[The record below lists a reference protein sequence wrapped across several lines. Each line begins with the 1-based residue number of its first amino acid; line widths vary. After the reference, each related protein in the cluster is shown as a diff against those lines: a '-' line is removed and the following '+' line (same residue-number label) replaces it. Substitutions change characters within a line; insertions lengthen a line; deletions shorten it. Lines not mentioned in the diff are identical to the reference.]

1 MPGHETHVLH
11 VVRTLGKG
19 GGLERNLYRIVAALV
34 RRGQRHSIALLSD
47 FPDIIDFSG
56 LAEVHRIST
65 PPNDPWLVA
74 KLRRLITRLGPTVLH
89 ARNFGAWPDVA
100 VARLTLWPRPP
111 LIFSY
116 HGMEADL
123 SQVPLKHRLAFQG
136 LAPLTTRI
144 FAVSAAARRLLQE
157 QYGLARH
164 PIEVIGNGVDTDRYA
179 PDPAGP
185 RRTPG
190 PLIFGSTG
198 RLHEVK
204 NFGMMIEAAAQ
215 ARREGLAVEVH
226 LAGEGY
232 ERPKLEELAAKTGVP
247 LRLLG
252 YTEDVPGF
260 LRGLDVFGLSS
271 HSEASPN
278 VLLEAMAAGL
288 PAIATDVGGVT
299 EVTDEGRAVRLVPKG
314 DVAAMSAA
322 LLALGRDPAARV
334 ALGERARSNVLERH
348 SQARMFDAYQHL
360 YEAPR
365 ERRG

>member
-1 MPGHETHVLH
+1 MPGRQTHVLH

-34 RRGQRHSIALLSD
+34 ARGQRHSIALLSD

-74 KLRRLITRLGPTVLH
+74 KLRRLITKLEPTVLH

-100 VARLTLWPRPP
+100 VARWTLWPRPP

-116 HGMEADL
+116 HGMEADAD
-123 SQVPLKHRLAFQG
+123 QVPTKHRLAFQA

-144 FAVSAAARRLLQE
+144 FAVSEAARRLLQDK
-157 QYGLARH
+157 YGLARH
-164 PIEVIGNGVDTDRYA
+164 PIAVIGNGVDTERFA
-179 PDPAGP
+179 PDPARP
-185 RRTPG
+185 RRHDG

-198 RLHEVK
+198 RLHEIK
-204 NFGMMIEAAAQ
+204 NFSMLIEAAAQ
-215 ARREGLAVEVH
+215 ARSQGLAVEVH

-232 ERPKLEELAAKTGVP
+232 ERQKLVDLATKTGVP

-278 VLLEAMAAGL
+278 VLLEAMAVGL
-288 PAIATDVGGVT
+288 PAIATDVGGVS
-299 EVTDEGRAVRLVPKG
+299 EVTDQGRAVHLVPKG
-314 DVAAMSAA
+314 DVAAMSAR
-322 LLALGRDPAARV
+322 LVALGRDPDARV
-334 ALGERARSNVLERH
+334 ALGTRARSNVLARH

-360 YEAPR
+360 YESPR
-365 ERRG
+365 EPRS

>member
-34 RRGQRHSIALLSD
+34 RRGQHHSIALLSD

-74 KLRRLITRLGPTVLH
+74 KLRRLISRLRPTVLH
-89 ARNFGAWPDVA
+89 ARNFGAWPDLA
-100 VARLTLWPRPP
+100 VARFTTWPRVP

-116 HGMEADL
+116 HGTEADQA
-123 SQVPLKHRLAFQG
+123 QVLLKHRLAFQA

-144 FAVSAAARRLLQE
+144 FAVSAAAHRLLVE
-157 QYGLARH
+157 QYGLARY
-164 PIEVIGNGVDTDRYA
+164 PIEVIGNGVDTDRFS

-185 RRTPG
+185 RRAQG
-190 PLIFGSTG
+190 PLVFGSTG

-204 NFGMMIEAAAQ
+204 NFSMLINAAAR
-215 ARREGLAVEVH
+215 AREEGLEVEVH

-232 ERPKLEELAAKTGVP
+232 ERPKLEALAAKTGVP

-288 PAIATDVGGVT
+288 PAIATEVGGVS
-299 EVTDEGRAVRLVPKG
+299 EVTDEGRAVQLVAKG
-314 DVAAMSAA
+314 DVNAMSAA
-322 LLALGRDPAARV
+322 LLALGRDPAKRV
-334 ALGERARSNVLERH
+334 ALGERARSNVVAHH
-348 SQARMFDAYQHL
+348 SQAGMFDAYQRL

-365 ERRG
+365 ESKG